1 MSVENTIAT
10 ERSHRH
16 TQATLRDRIAELARG
31 GERLGFLRGA
41 RLFASEL
48 ASQLAPRGNLTG
60 RPGTAKEQAS

>member
-16 TQATLRDRIAELARG
+16 AQATLRDRIAGLARG

-41 RLFASEL
+41 RLFVGEL
-48 ASQLAPRGNLTG
+48 TSQLSARGKYTS
-60 RPGTAKEQAS
+60 RPKTAKETAS